1 MSSDPLDKHKSI
13 GLEAAPAWRTVI
25 AAEPALAVELSPDQ
39 LDRALAAIANF
50 VDLKSPFTL
59 GHSVTVAELAEE
71 AGRRLGLPPEQVLTL
86 RRAGFVHGFG
96 RLGVSNSIWDR
107 V

>member
-1 MSSDPLDKHKSI
+1 M
-13 GLEAAPAWRTVI
+13 I

-59 GHSVTVAELAEE
+59 GHSVTVAELAEQ
-71 AGRRLGLPPEQVLTL
+71 AGRGSGC
-86 RRAGFVHGFG
+86 RRSRCWRCAGPGWCTGSAGWACRTRSGTVPG
-96 RLGVSNSIWDR
+96 R
-107 V
+107 

>member
-1 MSSDPLDKHKSI
+1 MAVYYTAL
-13 GLEAAPAWRTVI
+13 LVNVAWRAVI

-59 GHSVTVAELAEE
+59 GHPVAVAELAED
-71 AGRRLGLPPEQVLTL
+71 AARRLGLPRRRRDV
-86 RRAGFVHGFG
+86 RRAARSASRGEGGHACPVVT
-96 RLGVSNSIWDR
+96 RR
-107 V
+107 R